1 MRRRPGSS
9 HRPPFGLRYLSAQ
22 FPGSWPK
29 LRGVLVAG
37 WGEGGLA
44 GVVRASESSD
54 SFQDSPGK
62 SAGPWAPANTWES
75 RTVDK
80 NPPARFCPFWQSKY
94 LPC

>member
-37 WGEGGLA
+37 WGEGGL
-44 GVVRASESSD
+44 GGGWSELQSL
-54 SFQDSPGK
+54 
-62 SAGPWAPANTWES
+62 ATAS
-75 RTVDK
+75 RTVQGSQLA
-80 NPPARFCPFWQSKY
+80 PGL
-94 LPC
+94 LPTLGKAEL